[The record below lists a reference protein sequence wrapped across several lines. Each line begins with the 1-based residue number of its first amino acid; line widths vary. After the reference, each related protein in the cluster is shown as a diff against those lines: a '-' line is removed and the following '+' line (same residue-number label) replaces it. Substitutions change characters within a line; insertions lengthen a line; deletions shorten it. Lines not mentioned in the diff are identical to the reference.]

1 VAESQ
6 ESFHLGENRGRLAGW
21 FSAGRLIARWLIAR
35 WLIAG
40 PGSLGRCS
48 LRSKKLPAVKTHGIG
63 RLTDLPVGQTAF
75 AQILKED
82 P

>member
-21 FSAGRLIARWLIAR
+21 FSAGRLIAR

>member
-1 VAESQ
+1 MAESQ
-6 ESFHLGENRGRLAGW
+6 ESLHLGKRRGGVAGS
-21 FSAGRLIARWLIAR
+21 FSAGRLIAR

-48 LRSKKLPAVKTHGIG
+48 LRSKKLPAVETPGTG